1 MGAKK
6 EVGNEE
12 GGKAGTRVHTQDEN
26 QHEDDDVDEVEAE
39 DKLAASYESMLSH
52 MGWVMPKLQR
62 RKLRRLR
69 LKG

>member
-1 MGAKK
+1 MVKMMRTNDEDK
-6 EVGNEE
+6 D
-12 GGKAGTRVHTQDEN
+12 KDEN